1 MDAGWIDRTL
11 MQRQLPRLRRAEPSV
26 ARPGLVHIELDDALL
41 RVRDLGKGPSTIV
54 FTPDPPNVIEHY
66 DRLFDLLSP
75 AHRVICLEIPGFG
88 LSVPKKGFSF
98 TFEAQVR
105 IAAKILD
112 RLGAG
117 PCVVAF
123 SCVAGQMAL
132 RLAADRPDL
141 VSRIVLIQTPSWPEQ
156 IGWYNRVDPQGR
168 LGTPVL
174 GQLILAVGKRR
185 VARGWYDICTPDAA
199 TAARFDAVAQAAFD
213 EGAGYSLASAFQ
225 KLVSEPEPQ
234 FSELEQP
241 AMVLW
246 GLRDRTH
253 RRTDKRSSLAHLPHA
268 DYQEFEGAGH
278 FPELEQPEEFCKA
291 LAEFLERSP

>member
-11 MQRQLPRLRRAEPSV
+11 MQRLLPRLRRATASAE
-26 ARPGLVHIELDDALL
+26 RPGLGHIELDDALV
-41 RVRDLGKGPSTIV
+41 RVRDLGRGPSTIV

-66 DRLFDLLSP
+66 DRLFELLSP

-98 TFEAQVR
+98 SFESQVR

-112 RLGAG
+112 RLEAA

-132 RLAADRPDL
+132 RLAADRPEL
-141 VSRIVLIQTPSWPEQ
+141 VSHIILIQTPSWPEQ
-156 IGWYNRVDPQGR
+156 IAWYNRVDPQGR

-185 VARGWYDICTPDAA
+185 VARGWYDICTPDTA
-199 TAARFDAVAQAAFD
+199 TAARFDTVAQAAFD
-213 EGAGYSLASAFQ
+213 QGAGYSLASAFQ
-225 KLVSEPEPQ
+225 KLVSEPAPK
-234 FSELEQP
+234 FSDLEKP
-241 AMVLW
+241 SMVLW
-246 GLRDRTH
+246 GLKDRTH
-253 RRTDKRSSLAHLPHA
+253 RRTDKRSSLTHLPHA
-268 DYQEFEGAGH
+268 AYREFEGTGH
-278 FPELEQPEEFCKA
+278 FPELERPEEFCKA
-291 LAEFLERSP
+291 LAEFLEGSP